1 MGAKFSWYLSSLFF
15 GQYLTVWATFPVA
28 PQIGQVYFIS
38 TGHLEKMAIQHF
50 FLFCCCAMFIVRN
63 VPDQTPVVFEGVRHV
78 ELLVLSVVLAKDAK
92 VVLWPLVAASHRR
105 QAQPLRG
112 QHPAAAKLL
121 ALFESRLCC

>member
-63 VPDQTPVVFEGVRHV
+63 VPDQTPVVFERVRHV
-78 ELLVLSVVLAKDAK
+78 ELLVLSIVLAEDAEVVLGPRGPEATVTTNKR
-92 VVLWPLVAASHRR
+92 HRR
-105 QAQPLRG
+105 RCQAQTLRG
-112 QHPAAAKLL
+112 
-121 ALFESRLCC
+121 